1 MVQEKGG
8 FLVCSWDS
16 SRGKPMQCDIRQ
28 GAAAKAAGRARP
40 SSWMTIPRKLG
51 KNVFLAAKLGKNE
64 PIRGNLTRNGRNG
77 FSPRRACLGN
87 SESNA
92 KHPAARRE
100 NRHAAG

>member
-64 PIRGNLTRNGRNG
+64 PIRGNLTRNGFNEQTYREHIVYCPFVG
-77 FSPRRACLGN
+77 LG
-87 SESNA
+87 
-92 KHPAARRE
+92 
-100 NRHAAG
+100 

>member
-64 PIRGNLTRNGRNG
+64 PIRGNLTRNGFKNG
-77 FSPRRACLGN
+77 YK
-87 SESNA
+87 NA
-92 KHPAARRE
+92 TVKYSDV
-100 NRHAAG
+100 GL